1 MLNTHSGGS
10 VDRRFTARV
19 LLSGDHPMIRS
30 GLGLLLA
37 GDGIVVAGECFN
49 RPDALRRG
57 LSAEA
62 DLVLMDFDLDAG
74 TPSSAAPLDA
84 LLAAAGSCPVLILT
98 RSADPGAVSLALYK
112 GVAGVVL
119 KSRPAEVLFRA
130 VRAVLADGV
139 FLERTTVA
147 GVFRPAPPRAET
159 PPPKLTRRETEI
171 VELVSLGLQN
181 KKIAERLSIRETTV
195 RHHLTSIFDKLALTN
210 RMELMRYAY
219 REAGVPFETSAIVER
234 S

>member
-1 MLNTHSGGS
+1 MLNTHPGGS
-10 VDRRFTARV
+10 VDRRITARV

-30 GLGLLLA
+30 GLGLLLS
-37 GDGIVVAGECFN
+37 GDGIAVAGECFN

-57 LSAEA
+57 LNAGA
-62 DLVLMDFDLDAG
+62 DLVLMDFDLDGG
-74 TPSSAAPLDA
+74 TPSSAVLFDA
-84 LLAAAGSCPVLILT
+84 LLAAAGTCPVLILT

-119 KSRPAEVLFRA
+119 KTRPAEVLLRA

-139 FLERTTVA
+139 FLERTTMA
-147 GVFRPAPPRAET
+147 GVFRPAPPPVAAT
-159 PPPKLTRRETEI
+159 LQAKLTRREKEI

-219 REAGVPFETSAIVER
+219 REAGVPFETSAGQ
-234 S
+234 

>member
-1 MLNTHSGGS
+1 MSNTHSGGS
-10 VDRRFTARV
+10 VDRRFSARV

-30 GLGLLLA
+30 ALGLLLA

-49 RPDALRRG
+49 RPEALRRG
-57 LSAEA
+57 LSADA
-62 DLVLMDFDLDAG
+62 DLVLVDFDLDAG
-74 TPSSAAPLDA
+74 TPASTA
-84 LLAAAGSCPVLILT
+84 LFDSLLTAAGRCPVLILT

-119 KSRPAEVLFRA
+119 KSRPAEVLLRA
-130 VRAVLADGV
+130 IRTVLADGV

-147 GVFRPAPPRAET
+147 GVFRPEPSCQAAM
-159 PPPKLTRRETEI
+159 PPPKLTRREAEV

-219 REAGVPFETSAIVER
+219 REAGVPFETASR
-234 S
+234 

>member
-1 MLNTHSGGS
+1 MFNDNFGGS
-10 VDRRFTARV
+10 ADRRSTARI

-30 GLGLLLA
+30 ALGLLIA
-37 GDGIVVAGECFN
+37 GDSVVVAGECFN

-57 LSAEA
+57 LSSGA
-62 DLVLMDFDLDAG
+62 DLVLMDFDLDG
-74 TPSSAAPLDA
+74 TQESTALFDSLLSAA
-84 LLAAAGSCPVLILT
+84 GKCPVLILT
-98 RSADPGAVSLALYK
+98 RGADPKAVSLALYK

-119 KSRPAEVLFRA
+119 KSRPAEVLLRA
-130 VRAVLADGV
+130 IRAVLADGIFV
-139 FLERTTVA
+139 ERTTMA
-147 GVFRPAPPRAET
+147 GVFRLAPPLPVAMKPAT
-159 PPPKLTRRETEI
+159 LTRRETEI

-195 RHHLTSIFDKLALTN
+195 RHHLTSIFGKLALTN

-219 REAGVPFETSAIVER
+219 REAGLPFETAVDR

>member
-1 MLNTHSGGS
+1 MFNTHSGGS

-30 GLGLLLA
+30 ALALLLA
-37 GDGIVVAGECFN
+37 DDGIVVTGECFN

-57 LSAEA
+57 LSAGA
-62 DLVLMDFDLDAG
+62 DLVLIDFDLDAG
-74 TPSSAAPLDA
+74 TPASTVLFDSLLD
-84 LLAAAGSCPVLILT
+84 AAGSCPVLILT

-119 KSRPAEVLFRA
+119 KSRPADVLLRA
-130 VRAVLADGV
+130 IRTVLADGV

-147 GVFRPAPPRAET
+147 EVFRPEPSRQAAMS
-159 PPPKLTRRETEI
+159 PPKLTRRETEI

-219 REAGVPFETSAIVER
+219 REAGVASR
-234 S
+234 

>member
-1 MLNTHSGGS
+1 
-10 VDRRFTARV
+10 
-19 LLSGDHPMIRS
+19 MIRS

-37 GDGIVVAGECFN
+37 GDGIAVAGECFN

-57 LSAEA
+57 LSVEA
-62 DLVLMDFDLDAG
+62 DLVLMDFDLDGG
-74 TPSSAAPLDA
+74 TPSSAALFDS
-84 LLAAAGSCPVLILT
+84 LLAAAGTCPVLILT

-119 KSRPAEVLFRA
+119 KTRPAEVLLRA

-139 FLERTTVA
+139 FLERTTMA
-147 GVFRPAPPRAET
+147 GVFRPAPPPVASA
-159 PPPKLTRRETEI
+159 PSPSPKLTRREKEI

-219 REAGVPFETSAIVER
+219 REAGVPFETSAG
-234 S
+234 